1 MRRAVRWLAS
11 TLAILAVTF
20 GGLEIMLRALPELV
34 PLSLLVRF
42 EQGVRT
48 EIAQARNF
56 PTGDVMRD
64 LPRQDGGPPLRLY
77 PPFGHI
83 STTQQDTETPDPA
96 PLDGNGFCNPDHAL
110 ATAERIDVAAIGD
123 SFTYCTAVPP
133 QNMWPAQ
140 LALRTG
146 LTVYN
151 LGRPSS
157 GLYEYLE
164 MYRVFLAPKSPRLVV
179 MNVYEGNDL
188 RDAVRY
194 HAYVADGRERS
205 TDQAG
210 RREAKAVRNAVGRI
224 SYAYNL
230 IATAVVSLRESLSSR
245 KKSKGDDPEKNV
257 DFRYAVQFP
266 DGKVEFNPDNNDRDE
281 VVYARRL
288 VSGELSVALFDKAL
302 QRFAA
307 MAREG
312 GFQALVIYS
321 PSAYTAYARHV
332 RFADP
337 DLQVVMPKYSAM
349 LRSYF
354 AAGAQRFGYRFL
366 DLTPLLQSEIE
377 RAGKDRLLYFPRNV
391 HYTSAGSTAIANWLA
406 PVTQEMLK

>member
-1 MRRAVRWLAS
+1 M
-11 TLAILAVTF
+11 AILAVTV

-42 EQGVRT
+42 EQGIRT

-77 PPFGHI
+77 PPFGRI

-140 LALRTG
+140 LAARTG
-146 LTVYN
+146 LSVYN

-164 MYRVFLAPKSPRLVV
+164 MYRVFLATKSPRIVI

-210 RREAKAVRNAVGRI
+210 RREAKAVRNAMGRV

-230 IATAVVSLRESLSSR
+230 IATGVVSLRESLSNR
-245 KKSKGDDPEKNV
+245 RKSKGEDPEKNV
-257 DFRYAVQFP
+257 DFRYTLQFP

-288 VSGELSVALFDKAL
+288 VSGELSVAMFDKAL
-302 QRFAA
+302 ERFAA
-307 MAREG
+307 MARTG
-312 GFQALVIYS
+312 GFQPLVIYS
-321 PSAYTAYARHV
+321 PSAYTAYGRNV

-337 DLQVVMPKYSAM
+337 ELQVLMPKYSSI

-354 AAGAQRFGYRFL
+354 AASAERFGYRFL

-391 HYTSAGSTAIANWLA
+391 HYTSAGSAAIAGWLA
-406 PVTQEMLK
+406 PVVGEMLK